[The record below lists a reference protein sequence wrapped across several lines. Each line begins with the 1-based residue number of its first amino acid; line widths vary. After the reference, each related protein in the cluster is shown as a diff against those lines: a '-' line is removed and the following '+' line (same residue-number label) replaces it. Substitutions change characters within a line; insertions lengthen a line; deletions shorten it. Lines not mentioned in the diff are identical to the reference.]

1 MVSLAQ
7 LLHENESMTDQENG
21 SSGATLLVVEDDLAL
36 LRALQDIL
44 EAAGFQVR
52 TATHGEEALESFR
65 QKKPDMILSDI
76 SMPVMDGLQ
85 LFEAVRR
92 QSGGM
97 AIPFIILSAHS
108 NGRRED
114 KFHGRSLGV
123 DDYITKPISSH
134 ELLTTV
140 RACLRRTDELMVE
153 QIKIAYKDS
162 LLAFA
167 NAIELRDPYT
177 YNHVKRID
185 DYAQAMAK
193 ELGWEE
199 ARREVLEFGAILH
212 DIGKL
217 NVLTAILSKKEGL
230 TPEEWEVMRRHP
242 QVGARMIGKI
252 TYLAPVVPM
261 ILHHHEQ
268 WDGSGYPDGL
278 VGEEI
283 PEEARLLAVID
294 SFDAMTFDRPYRSA
308 IPPELA
314 LEEIKRGAG
323 VQFDP
328 KMVEIFQRIWESSV
342 VKSIMR
348 DQVESGD
355 EIEGIEIGVQ
365 YSPLKND

>member
-7 LLHENESMTDQENG
+7 LLHENESMTDQENNN
-21 SSGATLLVVEDDLAL
+21 SGATLLVVEDDLAL

-85 LFEAVRR
+85 LFEAIRR

-108 NGRRED
+108 SGRRED
-114 KFHGRSLGV
+114 KFRGRSLGV

-140 RACLRRTDELMVE
+140 RACLRRSDELMAE

-167 NAIELRDPYT
+167 NAIELRDKTT
-177 YNHVKRID
+177 YKHVRRID
-185 DYAQAMAK
+185 AYAQAMAN
-193 ELGWEE
+193 ELGWDET
-199 ARREVLEFGAILH
+199 RREALEYGAILH

-217 NVLTAILSKKEGL
+217 EVNLGILSKKEEL
-230 TPEEWEVMRRHP
+230 TPEEWEEMRKHP
-242 QVGARMIGKI
+242 EFGVKMIETI
-252 TYLAPVVPM
+252 DYLVPVVPM
-261 ILHHHEQ
+261 ILHHHER
-268 WDGSGYPDGL
+268 WDGSGYPYGL
-278 VGEEI
+278 SGEEI

-294 SFDAMTFDRPYRSA
+294 SFDAMTTDRPYRSA
-308 IPPELA
+308 MPPEIA
-314 LEEIKRGAG
+314 LEEIKQRAG
-323 VQFDP
+323 VQFDH
-328 KMVEIFQRIWESSV
+328 KMVEIFQLIWESSV

-355 EIEGIEIGVQ
+355 EIKVKEGGVK
-365 YSPLKND
+365 Y